1 MVTLVVVLGA
11 LAVLVIAVIAVG
23 TAVGR
28 LGPEPARHVFEHD
41 EALAFVVD
49 ALPDE
54 ITAVLSFEDVARILR
69 LHLDFL
75 HRRGVARSGG
85 DLPDGEDP
93 VVLDTDDGV
102 RDVLR
107 RGALVDFHPDPDHV
121 SEVLAAQLAYF
132 EAIGVLAEVAEP
144 TDAVGPDPEVTVLGQ
159 NDQKRPRR
167 KGGGSGRLPVPK
179 KGGGPAER

>member
-1 MVTLVVVLGA
+1 MVILFVVLGA
-11 LAVLVIAVIAVG
+11 VAVIMIAVIAVG

-28 LGPEPARHVFEHD
+28 LAPEPARRVFEHD

-54 ITAVLSFEDVARILR
+54 ITAVLSFQDVARILR

-85 DLPDGEDP
+85 DLPDGDDP
-93 VVLDTDDGV
+93 VVLDVQDGV

-107 RGALVDFHPDPDHV
+107 RAALVDFHPDPVHV
-121 SEVLAAQLAYF
+121 AEVLSAQLAYF
-132 EAIGVLAEVAEP
+132 EAIGVLAEAADHIDP
-144 TDAVGPDPEVTVLGQ
+144 RSAVGPVEPIAGAAGDGAAAEDPPGQ
-159 NDQKRPRR
+159 PSTSN
-167 KGGGSGRLPVPK
+167 
-179 KGGGPAER
+179 